1 MLGYGRVIARE
12 YSEPELGH
20 VHRLS
25 VDAYAA
31 QHPGRP
37 SPQSMKSV
45 GVHLIRLCLTVEQG
59 LDVRESNRVMVAV
72 ATVKGRFGWL
82 EPPASLG
89 RMTVDDIV
97 TKTSLDDH
105 RAAVREWSRSVWEA
119 WDIHHETVREWAQ
132 ALAIP

>member
-1 MLGYGRVIARE
+1 MIARE
-12 YSEPELGH
+12 YSELTLAD

-37 SPQSMKSV
+37 SPQSMRSV
-45 GVHLIRLCLTVEQG
+45 GVHLVRLCLTVEQG
-59 LDVRESNRVMVAV
+59 FDVRESNRAMVTV
-72 ATVKGRFGWL
+72 SKVKGRFGWL
-82 EPPASLG
+82 EPPESLG

-105 RAAVREWSRSVWEA
+105 RTAVREWSRSVWEA
-119 WDIHHETVREWAQ
+119 WDIHHGTVREWAQ